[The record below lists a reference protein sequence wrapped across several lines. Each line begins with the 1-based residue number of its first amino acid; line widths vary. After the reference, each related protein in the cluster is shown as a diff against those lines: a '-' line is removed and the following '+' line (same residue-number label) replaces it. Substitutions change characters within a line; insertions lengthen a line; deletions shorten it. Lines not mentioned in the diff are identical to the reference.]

1 MGLVAGRLADVS
13 SRKTVIFF
21 GVVIWNLAMVGLGM
35 SNVFWQLLLWRLVLG
50 VGQAFTNP
58 ASYSLIADYFPPS
71 HLAMA
76 TGFFGSAV
84 HLGVGLSLLLAGL
97 LGETAGWRPV
107 FFSLGAVGV
116 CLFAGLKRAWP
127 QHTRAQPRSSIR
139 PGATRRWL

>member
-58 ASYSLIADYFPPS
+58 ASYSLIADYFPEEKRAQANGLFACGVYVGGGVASLCIEVRRRAARRRCSARRETGQPS
-71 HLAMA
+71 P
-76 TGFFGSAV
+76 
-84 HLGVGLSLLLAGL
+84 
-97 LGETAGWRPV
+97 TAA
-107 FFSLGAVGV
+107 GAVRER
-116 CLFAGLKRAWP
+116 KRE
-127 QHTRAQPRSSIR
+127 RD
-139 PGATRRWL
+139 